1 MNWKKPSVAQTDS
14 AAQGG
19 NCMSKGKRNREKR
32 KEENDLLMLMAKRN
46 NLQKLVNEE
55 CRKKLLELDEEFS
68 ADYEAAIL
76 WQLHEMFGF
85 GQSRLIRFYKAF
97 ATMHEQ
103 LRKHYEISQD
113 EQGWLYRQKLLG
125 IGVDVDELRKE
136 Q

>member
-1 MNWKKPSVAQTDS
+1 
-14 AAQGG
+14 
-19 NCMSKGKRNREKR
+19 MSKGARNRADR
-32 KEENDLLMLMAKRN
+32 KARQEQLQAFAKRN
-46 NLQKLVNEE
+46 ELEKMIAVE

-97 ATMHEQ
+97 TAMHEQ

-113 EQGWLYRQKLLG
+113 EQGWLYRQKLKA